1 MTAKKK
7 KKFPLYVK
15 ILMGM
20 SLGITWGLVVSN
32 YEGGPEFT
40 RDFIKPFGTIF
51 FRLLSFIAVPLVLA
65 SLILGVANLKDM
77 TKLARMG
84 GRTFLLF
91 LCTAFIA
98 TTLGL
103 VLVNITQPGKRLSD
117 QTKSELM
124 ALYSPAAEKAMSK
137 AAAIKETPLQPLVD
151 IVPDNIFGAM
161 GDNARMAQVVLFAL
175 LFGIAVIKIEPSKGD
190 VLIRFFDA
198 VNDVLI
204 KLVTIIMQ
212 AAPFGVFALIA
223 AIPKLDELIS
233 PLLIYIGT
241 VIGGLLIMLLIV
253 YPMVFMYFSKI
264 KYGQFF
270 KQMRPALLLAFTTS
284 SSSATLPVTMERVE
298 NHLGVSKDVTGFVLP
313 LGTTINMDGTAL
325 YQAVAAVFM
334 AQALGLDLSFLQMA
348 MIVVTATIAAA
359 GAAGIPGAG
368 MITLIIVLDAIH
380 VPAEAIALII
390 APDRIL
396 DMCRTVVN
404 VAGDA
409 VAAVVI
415 AGVEEK
421 SQTVIPNPEIK

>member
-1 MTAKKK
+1 MSAKKRRK
-7 KKFPLYVK
+7 LPLYVK
-15 ILMGM
+15 ILLGMMMGV
-20 SLGITWGLVVSN
+20 SWGLVIS
-32 YEGGPEFT
+32 EMPGGQEFT
-40 RDFIKPFGTIF
+40 QDFIKPLGTIF
-51 FRLLSFIAVPLVLA
+51 FRLLSLIAVPLVLA

-91 LCTAFIA
+91 ICTAFIA
-98 TTLGL
+98 TSLGL
-103 VLVNITQPGKRLSD
+103 LLVNITQPGKQLSE

-124 ALYSPAAEKAMSK
+124 SSYSPAAEKAMSK
-137 AAAIKETPLQPLVD
+137 AAAIKESPMQPLVD

-161 GDNARMAQVVLFAL
+161 SDNARMAQVVMFSL
-175 LFGIAVIKIEPSKGD
+175 LFGIAIIKIDPVKGE
-190 VLIRFFDA
+190 VLINFFDA

-223 AIPKLDELIS
+223 SIPKLDELIS

-241 VIGGLLIMLLIV
+241 VIAGLLIMLLVV
-253 YPMVFMYFSKI
+253 YPIIFMYFSKI
-264 KYGQFF
+264 RYGQFF

-298 NHLGVSKDVTGFVLP
+298 NHLGIPKDVTGFVLP

-325 YQAVAAVFM
+325 YQSVAAVFM
-334 AQALGLDLSFLQMA
+334 AQALGMELSMLQMA
-348 MIVVTATIAAA
+348 MIVITATIAAA

-368 MITLIIVLDAIH
+368 MITLIIVLDAVH
-380 VPAEAIALII
+380 VPAAAIALII
-390 APDRIL
+390 APDRLL

-415 AGVEEK
+415 AGAEEK
-421 SQTVIPNPEIK
+421 AATSISPVEPK

>member
-1 MTAKKK
+1 MTAKPKK
-7 KKFPLYVK
+7 KVPLYIK
-15 ILMGM
+15 ILLGM
-20 SLGITWGLVVSN
+20 MLGIVWGLLASRV
-32 YEGGPEFT
+32 EGGAAFT
-40 RDFIKPFGTIF
+40 QDFIKPFGTIF

-65 SLILGVANLKDM
+65 SLIVGVANLKDM
-77 TKLARMG
+77 AKLARMG

-98 TTLGL
+98 TSLGL
-103 VLVNITQPGKRLSD
+103 LLVNITQPGKQLSEE
-117 QTKSELM
+117 TKSELM
-124 ALYSPAAEKAMSK
+124 ASYSPAAEKAMNK
-137 AAAIKETPLQPLVD
+137 AAAIKESPLQPLID

-161 GDNARMAQVVLFAL
+161 SDNGRMAQVVLFAL
-175 LFGIAVIKIEPSKGD
+175 LFGIAVIKIDPAKGD
-190 VLIRFFDA
+190 LLIRFFDA

-212 AAPFGVFALIA
+212 AAPLGVFALIA

-241 VIGGLLIMLLIV
+241 VIAGLLIMLLVI
-253 YPMVFMYFSKI
+253 YPMIFMYFSKI

-298 NHLGVSKDVTGFVLP
+298 NHLGISKEVTGFVLP

-325 YQAVAAVFM
+325 YQSVAAVFM
-334 AQALGLDLSFLQMA
+334 AQALGLELSIMQMA
-348 MIVVTATIAAA
+348 MIVVTATLAAA

-368 MITLIIVLDAIH
+368 MITLIIVLDAVHI
-380 VPAEAIALII
+380 PAAAIALII

-415 AGVEEK
+415 AGTEEK
-421 SQTVIPNPEIK
+421 SETVVHNP

>member
-7 KKFPLYVK
+7 KKFPLYIR
-15 ILMGM
+15 ILFGM
-20 SLGITWGLVVSN
+20 TLGITWGLLVTGFD
-32 YEGGPEFT
+32 EGPGFT
-40 RDFIKPFGTIF
+40 KDFIKPLGTIF

-65 SLILGVANLKDM
+65 SLIVGVANLKDM

-84 GRTFLLF
+84 GRTLLLF

-98 TTLGL
+98 TSLGL
-103 VLVNITQPGKRLSD
+103 ILVNISQPGKRLSEKVK
-117 QTKSELM
+117 TELM
-124 ALYSPAAEKAMSK
+124 AEYNEAAEKALSK
-137 AAAIKETPLQPLVD
+137 AAAIKESPMQPLVD

-161 GDNARMAQVVLFAL
+161 SENARMAQVVFFAL
-175 LFGIAVIKIEPSKGD
+175 LFGIAIIKIDPAKGD
-190 VLIRFFDA
+190 VLITFFDA
-198 VNDVLI
+198 VNEVLI
-204 KLVTIIMQ
+204 RLVTIIMQ
-212 AAPFGVFALIA
+212 IAPFGVFALIA
-223 AIPKLDELIS
+223 SIPNLKELIS
-233 PLLIYIGT
+233 PLLIYMGT
-241 VIGGLLIMLLIV
+241 VVVGLLIMLLVI

-264 KYGQFF
+264 GYGQFF

-298 NHLGVSKDVTGFVLP
+298 KHLEVPKDITGFVLP

-334 AQALGLDLSFLQMA
+334 AQALGIELSILQMV

-368 MITLIIVLDAIH
+368 MITLIIVMDAVHIP
-380 VPAEAIALII
+380 PAAIALIM
-390 APDRIL
+390 APDRFL
-396 DMCRTVVN
+396 DMCRTVIN

-415 AGVEEK
+415 AGTEEK
-421 SQTVIPNPEIK
+421 TETSNSFPEIR

>member
-1 MTAKKK
+1 MPAKKRRK
-7 KKFPLYVK
+7 LPLYVK
-15 ILMGM
+15 ILLGM
-20 SLGITWGLVVSN
+20 ILGVSWGLVVSGI
-32 YEGGPEFT
+32 EGGSEFT
-40 RDFIKPFGTIF
+40 QDFIKPFGTIF
-51 FRLLSFIAVPLVLA
+51 FRLLSLISVPLVLA

-91 LCTAFIA
+91 ICTAFIA
-98 TTLGL
+98 TSLGL
-103 VLVNITQPGKRLSD
+103 LLVNITQPGKQLSE
-117 QTKSELM
+117 QTKSALM
-124 ALYSPAAEKAMSK
+124 ESYSPAAEKAMSK
-137 AAAIKETPLQPLVD
+137 AALIKESPMQPLVD
-151 IVPDNIFGAM
+151 IVPDNVFGAM
-161 GDNARMAQVVLFAL
+161 SDNARMAQVVLFAL
-175 LFGIAVIKIEPSKGD
+175 LFGIAIIKIDPLKGE
-190 VLIRFFDA
+190 VLIGFFDA

-223 AIPKLDELIS
+223 SIPKLDQLIS
-233 PLLIYIGT
+233 PLLIYMGT
-241 VIGGLLIMLLIV
+241 VICGLLIMLLVI

-264 KYGQFF
+264 RYGQFF

-298 NHLGVSKDVTGFVLP
+298 NHLGVPKDVTGFVLP

-325 YQAVAAVFM
+325 YQSVAAVFM
-334 AQALGLDLSFLQMA
+334 AQALGMELSILQMA

-368 MITLIIVLDAIH
+368 MITLIIVLDTVH
-380 VPAEAIALII
+380 VPAAAIALII

-415 AGVEEK
+415 AGAEEK
-421 SQTVIPNPEIK
+421 SKAVIPSP

>member
-1 MTAKKK
+1 MPANKKRRK
-7 KKFPLYVK
+7 LPLYVR
-15 ILMGM
+15 IL
-20 SLGITWGLVVSN
+20 LGIILGVSWGLAVSGIG
-32 YEGGPEFT
+32 GGPDFT
-40 RDFIKPFGTIF
+40 RDFIKPFGIIF
-51 FRLLSFIAVPLVLA
+51 FRLLSFIAIPLVLA

-91 LCTAFIA
+91 ICTAFIA
-98 TTLGL
+98 TSLGL
-103 VLVNITQPGKRLSD
+103 LLVKISQPGKRLSD

-124 ALYSPAAEKAMSK
+124 SSYSHAAEKALSK
-137 AAAIKETPLQPLVD
+137 AEAIKESPLQPLVD

-161 GDNARMAQVVLFAL
+161 SDNGRMAQVVLFAL
-175 LFGIAVIKIEPSKGD
+175 LFGIAIIKIEPSKGE

-233 PLLIYIGT
+233 PLLIYICT
-241 VIGGLLIMLLIV
+241 VITGLLIMLLGI
-253 YPMVFMYFSKI
+253 YPAIFIYFSDI

-298 NHLGVSKDVTGFVLP
+298 NHLGISKDVTGFVLP

-325 YQAVAAVFM
+325 YQSIAAVFM
-334 AQALGLDLSFLQMA
+334 AQALGIELSILQMI

-368 MITLIIVLDAIH
+368 MITLIIVLDAVH
-380 VPAEAIALII
+380 VPAEAIALIM

-415 AGVEEK
+415 AGAEEK
-421 SQTVIPNPEIK
+421 SEISIPYQD